1 MTAASTRQGSAFFF
15 IKNTSLPFLIYSKIF
30 FASSDSHKVDALV
43 DSIAYKQLKYYGFS
57 RIFEKQVFWTSE
69 KDFSE

>member
-1 MTAASTRQGSAFFF
+1 MVLILHKKYLSSFFDLLE
-15 IKNTSLPFLIYSKIF
+15 NF